1 MHTRRSTFR
10 CLRGLSMAAVLLGLC
25 PDPALAQLNNVI
37 AVQAAIVTSIQE
49 DAGGSAA
56 GSFSQGLQDGAPCY
70 TVLTSGNFLN
80 KLGWKTGLRW
90 GREIRLPEGFDYSIA
105 GRDQHRPLADWVDLG
120 ITDAYGGPL
129 TRPPADAELRITREQ
144 IRELQAGL

>member
-1 MHTRRSTFR
+1 MSGLTSQRNLSAMGHLQFLPSVFKRYAVDGDGDGKHD
-10 CLRGLSMAAVLLGLC
+10 LRGSIPDAMA
-25 PDPALAQLNNVI
+25 
-37 AVQAAIVTSIQE
+37 
-49 DAGGSAA
+49 SA
-56 GSFSQGLQDGAPCY
+56 
-70 TVLTSGNFLN
+70 GNFLN

-129 TRPPADAELRITREQ
+129 TRPPADGHPDDESLKAVRKAASL
-144 IRELQAGL
+144 